1 VIVLELNEVEQNR
14 RSKIDELRQQGIDP
28 FGHSFHDALTTADIS
43 SHFEELAGSQTIVR
57 ARGRIMAIRGHG
69 KACFL
74 VLADMSGRIQ
84 LYVRSDDLKEP
95 DYDWFKK
102 YVDSGDI
109 VGVEGT
115 LFTTKTG
122 EKTIAVAQ
130 LWVLSKAIR
139 TLPEKFHG
147 LTDVEIRYRQRYVDL
162 IVNPEVRKGFE
173 LRSRIV
179 SHIRQYLTARDYLEV
194 ETPMLQPIAG
204 GATARPFVTHH
215 NALDQDL
222 FLRIAP
228 ELYLKRL
235 LVGGF
240 EKVFEINRSFRNE
253 GIDTVHNPEFTMME
267 LYEAYSDLDGMMSL
281 TENLILDL
289 VQNVTGVSEVHMGDR
304 DIHFTAPFARITFD
318 EAMRKY
324 ANVGL
329 EDLRDDALA
338 HRKIGEFGIH
348 MDKSFEYANV
358 VNEVFD
364 KMVEPNFVDPTFV
377 HDYPVEIS
385 PLAKRIPEQQQRVQ
399 RFELFAGG
407 MELANAFTELNDP
420 IDQEERFAQ
429 QAAAK
434 ARGDDESQS
443 MDFDYVRALQYGM
456 PPAGGLGIGI
466 DRLVMLLLGVESI
479 REVILFPQLKR
490 RESQD

>member
-1 VIVLELNEVEQNR
+1 MLELNEIEQR
-14 RSKIDELRQQGIDP
+14 RRDKIEELRQQGVDP
-28 FGHSFHDALTTADIS
+28 FGHSFHDALSTAYIS
-43 SHFEELAGSQTIVR
+43 SHFDELGATTIR
-57 ARGRIMAIRGHG
+57 ARGRVMVVRGHG

-95 DYDWFKK
+95 EYDWFKK
-102 YVDSGDI
+102 YVDTGDI
-109 VGVEGT
+109 IGVEGT
-115 LFTTKTG
+115 LFSTRTG
-122 EKTIAVAQ
+122 EKTIAVTK
-130 LWVLSKAIR
+130 LWILSKAIR

-162 IVNPEVRKGFE
+162 MVNPEVRKSFE

-179 SHIRQYLTARDYLEV
+179 SHIRQYLTGRDYLEV

-267 LYEAYSDLDGMMSL
+267 LYEAYSDLDGMMAL

-289 VQNVTGVSEVHMGDR
+289 VENVTGVSNVQMGER
-304 DIHFTAPFARITFD
+304 QISFKGPFARITFD
-318 EAMRKY
+318 DAMRQY
-324 ANVGL
+324 AGIGL

-338 HRKIGEFGIH
+338 RRKIEEFGIH

-385 PLAKRIPEQQQRVQ
+385 PLAKRMAMQQQRVQ

-420 IDQEERFAQ
+420 IDQEERFTQ

-434 ARGDDESQS
+434 ARGDDESQA
-443 MDFDYVRALQYGM
+443 MDYDYVRALQYGM

-466 DRLVMLLLGVESI
+466 DRLVMVLLGVESI

>member
-1 VIVLELNEVEQNR
+1 MLELNEIEQSR
-14 RSKIDELRQQGIDP
+14 RDKIEELRRQGVDP
-28 FGHSFHDALTTADIS
+28 FGHGFRDALATTYIVG
-43 SHFEELAGSQTIVR
+43 HFDELGEKAVR
-57 ARGRIMAIRGHG
+57 ARGRVMAVRGHG

-102 YVDSGDI
+102 YIDAGDI
-109 VGVEGT
+109 IGVEGT
-115 LFTTKTG
+115 LFVTKTG
-122 EKTIAVAQ
+122 EKTIAVTR

-267 LYEAYSDLDGMMSL
+267 LYEAYSDLDGMMAL

-289 VQNVTGVSEVHMGDR
+289 VENVTGVAQVQMGDR
-304 DIHFTAPFARITFD
+304 DISFKGPFARITFD

-338 HRKIGEFGIH
+338 HRKIEEFGIH

-385 PLAKRIPEQQQRVQ
+385 PLAKRMPEEQQRVQ

-443 MDFDYVRALQYGM
+443 MDYDYVRALQYGM

>member
-1 VIVLELNEVEQNR
+1 VLDLNEVEQNR
-14 RSKIDELRQQGIDP
+14 RDRIGELREQGIDP
-28 FGHSFHDALTTADIS
+28 FGHSFGDALAASYIAL
-43 SHFEELAGSQTIVR
+43 HFDELGDRMVR
-57 ARGRIMAIRGHG
+57 ARGRVMVVRGHG

-74 VLADMSGRIQ
+74 VLGDMSGRIQ

-95 DYDWFKK
+95 SYDWFKK

-109 VGVEGT
+109 IGVEGT
-115 LFTTKTG
+115 LFVTKTG
-122 EKTIAVAQ
+122 EKTIAVTR

-162 IVNPEVRKGFE
+162 IVNPEVRDAFE
-173 LRSRIV
+173 KRSRMV
-179 SHIRQYLTARDYLEV
+179 SHIRTYLTERGYLEV

-267 LYEAYSDLDGMMSL
+267 LYEAYSDLDGMMVL

-289 VQNVTGVSEVHMGDR
+289 VEKVTGVSQVHMGER
-304 DIHFTAPFARITFD
+304 LINFTGPFARTTFD
-318 EAMRKY
+318 EALQKY
-324 ANVGL
+324 AGVGL
-329 EDLRDDALA
+329 EELRDDALA
-338 HRKIGEFGIH
+338 HRKIVEFGIH

-358 VNEVFD
+358 VNEIFD

-377 HDYPVEIS
+377 RDYPVEIS
-385 PLAKRIPEQQQRVQ
+385 PLAKRMAEQQQRVQ

-434 ARGDDESQS
+434 ARGDEESQS

-490 RESQD
+490 REPHD

>member
-1 VIVLELNEVEQNR
+1 VLELNEVEGSR
-14 RSKIDELRQQGIDP
+14 RDRIEELRLQGVDP
-28 FGHSFHDALTTADIS
+28 FGHRFSNALTTAYIAE
-43 SHFEELAGSQTIVR
+43 HFDELGTAVVR
-57 ARGRIMAIRGHG
+57 ARGRVMAIRGHG

-74 VLADMSGRIQ
+74 VLADMSGKMQ
-84 LYVRSDDLKEP
+84 LYVRADDLKEP
-95 DYDWFKK
+95 TYDWFKK
-102 YVDSGDI
+102 YIDSGDI
-109 VGVEGT
+109 IGVEGT
-115 LFTTKTG
+115 LFVTRTG
-122 EKTIAVAQ
+122 EKTIAVSR
-130 LWVLSKAIR
+130 LWILSKAIR

-162 IVNPEVRKGFE
+162 IVNPEVRDAFE
-173 LRSRIV
+173 KRSRV
-179 SHIRQYLTARDYLEV
+179 VAHIRTYLTERGYLEV
-194 ETPMLQPIAG
+194 ETPMLQPVAG

-281 TENLILDL
+281 TESLILDL
-289 VQNVTGVSEVHMGDR
+289 VDKVTKVVQVHLGEQQID
-304 DIHFTAPFARITFD
+304 FSGPFSRITFD

-324 ANVGL
+324 AGVGL
-329 EDLRDDALA
+329 EELRDNALA
-338 HRKIGEFGIH
+338 HRKIAEFGIH
-348 MDKSFEYANV
+348 MDKVFDYANV

-364 KMVEPNFVDPTFV
+364 KMVEPNFVNPTFV

-385 PLAKRIPEQQQRVQ
+385 PLAKRIPEQPERVQ

-420 IDQEERFAQ
+420 MDQEERFRQ

-434 ARGDDESQS
+434 AGGDDESQA
-443 MDFDYVRALQYGM
+443 MDMDYVRALQYGM

-466 DRLVMLLLGVESI
+466 DRLVMLLLGMESI

-490 RESQD
+490 RETQD

>member
-1 VIVLELNEVEQNR
+1 MLELGEVERSR
-14 RSKIDELRQQGIDP
+14 RDRIEELREQGVDP
-28 FGHSFHDALTTADIS
+28 FGSRFDDALSTAYVVKHFDELGTT
-43 SHFEELAGSQTIVR
+43 TVR
-57 ARGRIMAIRGHG
+57 VRGRIMAIRGHG
-69 KACFL
+69 KACFM
-74 VLADMSGRIQ
+74 VLADMSGRMQ
-84 LYVRSDDLKEP
+84 LYVRADDLKEP
-95 DYDWFKK
+95 AYEWFKK

-109 VGVEGT
+109 IGVEGT
-115 LFTTKTG
+115 LFVTKTG
-122 EKTIAVAQ
+122 EKTVAVSR
-130 LWVLSKAIR
+130 LWILSKAIR

-162 IVNPEVRKGFE
+162 IVNPEVRDAFE
-173 LRSRIV
+173 KRSRIV
-179 SHIRQYLTARDYLEV
+179 THIRNYLTERGYLEV

-281 TENLILDL
+281 TEDLILDL
-289 VQNVTGVSEVHMGDR
+289 VDKVTNVVDVRLGDQQ
-304 DIHFTAPFARITFD
+304 INFSGPFARTTFD
-318 EAMRKY
+318 QAMQRH
-324 ANVGL
+324 AGVGL
-329 EDLRDDALA
+329 EDLRDEALA
-338 HRKIGEFGIH
+338 HQKIAEFGIH
-348 MDKSFEYANV
+348 MEKAFDYANV
-358 VNEVFD
+358 VNEIFD
-364 KMVEPNFVDPTFV
+364 KMVEPNFINPTFV

-385 PLAKRIPEQQQRVQ
+385 PLAKRMPEQPQRVQ

-420 IDQEERFAQ
+420 IDQEERFQ
-429 QAAAK
+429 LQAAAK

-443 MDFDYVRALQYGM
+443 MDTDYVRALQYGM

-466 DRLVMLLLGVESI
+466 DRLAMLLLGVESI

-490 RESQD
+490 RETQD

>member
-1 VIVLELNEVEQNR
+1 MLELGEVERSR
-14 RSKIDELRQQGIDP
+14 RDRIEELREQGVDP
-28 FGHSFHDALTTADIS
+28 FGSRFDGALSTAYIIE
-43 SHFEELAGSQTIVR
+43 HFEELGTTAVR

-69 KACFL
+69 KACFM
-74 VLADMSGRIQ
+74 VLADMSGKIQ
-84 LYVRSDDLKEP
+84 LYVRADDLKEP
-95 DYDWFKK
+95 SYEWFKK
-102 YVDSGDI
+102 YIDSGDI
-109 VGVEGT
+109 IGVEGT
-115 LFTTKTG
+115 LFVTKTG
-122 EKTIAVAQ
+122 EKTIAVSR

-162 IVNPEVRKGFE
+162 IVNPEVRDGFE
-173 LRSRIV
+173 KRSRIV
-179 SHIRQYLTARDYLEV
+179 THIRSYLTERGYLEV

-281 TENLILDL
+281 TEDLILDL
-289 VQNVTGVSEVHMGDR
+289 VDKVTKVALVRFGDQQ
-304 DIHFTAPFARITFD
+304 ISFEGPFARVTFD
-318 EAMRKY
+318 AAMEKY
-324 ANVGL
+324 AGVGL
-329 EDLRDDALA
+329 EELRDDALA
-338 HRKIGEFGIH
+338 HRKITEFGIH
-348 MDKSFEYANV
+348 MDKAFDYANV
-358 VNEVFD
+358 VNEIFD
-364 KMVEPNFVDPTFV
+364 KMVEPNFINPTFV

-385 PLAKRIPEQQQRVQ
+385 PLAKRIPEQPQRVQ

-420 IDQEERFAQ
+420 IDQEERFRQ

-434 ARGDDESQS
+434 ARGDDESQA
-443 MDFDYVRALQYGM
+443 MDTDYVRALQYGM

-490 RESQD
+490 RETQD